1 MSDEKLMELAL
12 AAREGSYS
20 PYSHFRVGAALH
32 DFYFQKNTFALGNDL
47 LVYILK

>member
-20 PYSHFRVGAALH
+20 PYSHFRVGAALLCA
-32 DFYFQKNTFALGNDL
+32 DGSIYTGCN
-47 LVYILK
+47 I